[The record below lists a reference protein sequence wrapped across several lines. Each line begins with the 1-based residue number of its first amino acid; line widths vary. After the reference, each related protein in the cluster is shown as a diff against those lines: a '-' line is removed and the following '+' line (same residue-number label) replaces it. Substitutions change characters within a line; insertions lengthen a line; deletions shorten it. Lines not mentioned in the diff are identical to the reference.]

1 MTATLDGIAAPAPPG
16 GPPPPGERVGVLDVL
31 RGLALIGMYV
41 VHFNYYE
48 ATPAGATP
56 GPSAAFLEQA
66 LWLLFSERFYAI
78 FGMLFGVGFAI
89 QLARA
94 DGRGEP
100 FVGRYLRRLAGLAVF
115 GFIAEG
121 VFGYNVLFGYAMW
134 GLPLL
139 LVRRWPVR
147 ALVVLAIACAA
158 SRPIYTLVRIGWYD
172 RQPDGMAQFDAE
184 NAARTQRFQAARA
197 AHDAGEQASDWG
209 TVIAAR
215 MRFMPAFH
223 RQWSFLPS
231 GSFTLFLVGMIWF
244 RLGLFNRP
252 EANRRLIVALMI
264 GGVASWVAAT
274 WILPIGPSPQG
285 PPQGLWKAFGTM
297 ARTTGFSILRE
308 QWLAFTYI
316 GVVLL
321 LVARDRVVWLKRL
334 SPLAWAGR
342 MALTN
347 YMIQVILVDV
357 LFTPHGFDLRIPA
370 LLVPVGAVALFAAQV
385 TLSRW
390 WLSRYRFGP
399 LEWIWRCVTYW
410 RREPLRLAPTAQVP
424 VAASAT

>member
-1 MTATLDGIAAPAPPG
+1 MTGTLDSTADPVGTGSATALS
-16 GPPPPGERVGVLDVL
+16 ERVGVLDVL
-31 RGLALIGMYV
+31 RGLALIGMYF

-48 ATPAGATP
+48 ATPAGAAP
-56 GPSAAFLEQA
+56 GRSAALLEQA

-89 QLARA
+89 QLERA
-94 DGRGEP
+94 DGRGER
-100 FVGRYLRRLAGLAVF
+100 FVGRYLRRLAGLAAF

-139 LVRRWPVR
+139 LIRRWPVR
-147 ALVVLAIACAA
+147 ALVVLAILCAA
-158 SRPIYTLVRIGWYD
+158 SRPIYNLARIGWYD
-172 RQPDGMAQFDAE
+172 LRPDGMAQFQ
-184 NAARTQRFQAARA
+184 AASTARMQRFQAARA
-197 AHDAGEQASDWG
+197 AHDEQVQARDWG

-223 RQWSFLPS
+223 WQWSTLPS

-244 RLGLFNRP
+244 RLGLFSRP

-264 GGVASWVAAT
+264 GGLVSWMIAT
-274 WILPIGPSPQG
+274 WMFPIGAAPQG
-285 PPQGLWKAFGTM
+285 PPQGLWKAFATM

-321 LVARDRVVWLKRL
+321 LVARDRVVWLQRL
-334 SPLAWAGR
+334 SPLAWSGR

-347 YMIQVILVDV
+347 YMMQVILVDV

-370 LLVPVGAVALFAAQV
+370 LLVPVGAVALFAAQAA
-385 TLSRW
+385 LSRW

-399 LEWIWRCVTYW
+399 LEWAWRCVTYW
-410 RREPLRLAPTAQVP
+410 KREPLQLAPAMPAP
-424 VAASAT
+424 VASVV

>member
-1 MTATLDGIAAPAPPG
+1 MDDLTRLPVVTPATTPSDRI
-16 GPPPPGERVGVLDVL
+16 GVLDVL
-31 RGLALIGMYV
+31 RGLALLGMYF

-48 ATPAGATP
+48 ATPAGTTP
-56 GPSAAFLEQA
+56 GRSAAFLEQA

-100 FVGRYLRRLAGLAVF
+100 FVGRYLRRLAALAAF

-139 LVRRWPVR
+139 LVRRWPVK
-147 ALVVLAIACAA
+147 ALVVLAILCAA
-158 SRPIYTLVRIGWYD
+158 SRPVYNLARTAWYE
-172 RQPDGMAQFDAE
+172 RQPGGVAQLT
-184 NAARTQRFQAARA
+184 AANEASFQRFQAARA
-197 AHDAGEQASDWG
+197 ANEAAEQSPDWG
-209 TVIAAR
+209 TVIASR
-215 MRFMPAFH
+215 IHFMPVFH

-231 GSFTLFLVGMIWF
+231 GSFTLFLIGMIWF
-244 RLGLFNRP
+244 KLGLFSRP
-252 EANRRLIVALMI
+252 ETNRRLIVALMI
-264 GGVASWVAAT
+264 GGVASWVFAT
-274 WILPIGPSPQG
+274 WVFPIGPRPDG
-285 PPQGLWKAFGTM
+285 PPPGVWQAFLTT
-297 ARTTGFSILRE
+297 ARLTGFSLVRE
-308 QWLAFTYI
+308 QWLAFTYL

-321 LVARDRVVWLKRL
+321 LVARDRVTWLQRL

-347 YMIQVILVDV
+347 YMMQVILVDV
-357 LFTPHGFDLRIPA
+357 LFTPHGLGLRIPA
-370 LLVPVGAVALFAAQV
+370 LLVPVCAVGLFALQV
-385 TLSRW
+385 ATSRW
-390 WLSRYRFGP
+390 WLSRYRIGP
-399 LEWIWRCVTYW
+399 LEWLWRCITYW
-410 RREPLRLAPTAQVP
+410 KRESLRRTTAVPVP